1 MRTIALTAA
10 LITTLTACT
19 AIQRGEQ
26 ANYPVEL
33 AAPYAA
39 APVLPGK
46 TQFVQVTYPR
56 SIFEDDNELDRYF
69 DQLSVDVSSVRASG
83 DKIPDPYM
91 DASWIKLTSVNAPKG
106 ISVVLVKSEIG
117 AVISNSRL
125 TGSRVQ
131 WQQLDKVR
139 LTYKVSVA
147 ADFTP
152 TKEATGS
159 SAEASSNSMSLLR
172 QYLPSLTDAL
182 SPEIEFARLNFSF
195 NGKEQDTL
203 LSIRTTPEK
212 SSR

>member
-26 ANYPVEL
+26 ENYPVEL
-33 AAPYAA
+33 ASPYASA
-39 APVLPGK
+39 SVAPGK

-91 DASWIKLTSVNAPKG
+91 GASWIKLTSVDAPKG

-117 AVISNSRL
+117 ALIANSRL
-125 TGSRVQ
+125 AGNNVQ
-131 WQQLDKVR
+131 WQQFDKVR

-152 TKEATGS
+152 TPKKVTS
-159 SAEASSNSMSLLR
+159 SSSTLSK
-172 QYLPSLTDAL
+172 YLPNLSDVLPLDSETAQLKFSVNGAVQSAAL
-182 SPEIEFARLNFSF
+182 AV
-195 NGKEQDTL
+195 
-203 LSIRTTPEK
+203 RTTPEERSK
-212 SSR
+212 